1 MSFVEHD
8 KFYVS
13 GMHGCGDVIEAGFKR
28 INSVMFQVAI
38 ELVVF
43 YGQPYE

>member
-1 MSFVEHD
+1 
-8 KFYVS
+8 
-13 GMHGCGDVIEAGFKR
+13 MHGSGDTKEAGFKW

-43 YGQPYE
+43 YGQLYELDKA